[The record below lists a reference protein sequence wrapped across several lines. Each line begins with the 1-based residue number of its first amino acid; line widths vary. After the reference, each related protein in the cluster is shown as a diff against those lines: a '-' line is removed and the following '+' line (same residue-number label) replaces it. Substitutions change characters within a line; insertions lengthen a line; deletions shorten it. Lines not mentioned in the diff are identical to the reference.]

1 MPFESGMKSALASYL
16 VEAIM
21 NQPPTSDQVEAYA
34 RQQVE
39 LCNVERR
46 KAGLPDFEFIKVE
59 GDSILMRD
67 PMPMRYVRGSH
78 PIL

>member
-1 MPFESGMKSALASYL
+1 MPFKEGADAGWLLSAEMLG
-16 VEAIM
+16 E
-21 NQPPTSDQVEAYA
+21 PPTSEQIEAYA

-39 LCNVERR
+39 LCNIERR
-46 KAGLPDFEFIKVE
+46 NAGLPDFEFIKVE

-78 PIL
+78 QIL